1 MTKDDVIE
9 MARKA
14 GMIKI
19 DQDGLI
25 EHFERFA
32 SLVAAKE
39 REECAQLCDWLYWD
53 CNIEGAVSYSRHI
66 RDRQYSDKY
75 Y

>member
-1 MTKDDVIE
+1 MTKEDVIE
-9 MARKA
+9 IARKA

-25 EHFERFA
+25 EHFQKFA
-32 SLVAAKE
+32 ALVAAKE
-39 REECAQLCDWLYWD
+39 REECAQLCDWLYMD
-53 CNIEGAVSYSRHI
+53 CGVKNANICCNRI